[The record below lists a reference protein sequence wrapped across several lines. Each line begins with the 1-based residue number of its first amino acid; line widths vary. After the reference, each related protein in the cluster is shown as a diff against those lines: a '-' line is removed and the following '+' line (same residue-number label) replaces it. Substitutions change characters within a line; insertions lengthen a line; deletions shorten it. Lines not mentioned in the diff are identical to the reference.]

1 MKKTSIKSINIKKFI
16 PLLAIIGILLVC
28 GTLLIINKKNNEL
41 EKVFM
46 HASWA
51 YRYADVEDLTK
62 NSDCIAIIK
71 VMDNGSSYR
80 KDIVPDTIFSAKV
93 TRAIYNCEKDDKLE
107 IYMTGGIRDS
117 KIFELRDDPLM
128 KKGEEYLIFAKKN
141 EDGTVTTLTGT
152 QGRMHYKN
160 GKISSLN
167 VVNHQVK
174 ESSGSTIMIDN
185 VSEDAFIKEIKE
197 YIANK

>member
-1 MKKTSIKSINIKKFI
+1 MKKVSANSKKLI
-16 PLLAIIGILLVC
+16 LLLVIIGVCLVC
-28 GTLLIINKKNNEL
+28 GALWIVNKNTNKLKKE
-41 EKVFM
+41 FM
-46 HASWA
+46 HASWT

-71 VMDNGSSYR
+71 IMDNGSSYR
-80 KDIVPDTIFSAKV
+80 KDIVPDTVYSANV
-93 TRAIYNCEKDDKLE
+93 IRAIYNCEEGDKLK
-107 IYMTGGIRDS
+107 IYMTGGIRDN

-174 ESSGSTIMIDN
+174 ESSGSSIIIEN
-185 VSEDAFIKEIKE
+185 VSEDTFINEIKE